1 MTRRAVLAKLK
12 AISERPPTP
21 EEQCLTAHN
30 NNRKT
35 GNAAHRLAVAL
46 QSRNTGRG
54 LRPAPGLLLPPY

>member
-1 MTRRAVLAKLK
+1 MTRRAVLAQLK
-12 AISERPPTP
+12 TISERPPTR
-21 EEQCLTAHN
+21 EEQWLTTHN

-35 GNAAHRLAVAL
+35 IDTAHRLAVAL